1 MFAVITLSQYA
12 QHRTKISIL
21 TNFQYPPEGKI
32 LSTSEKQLRKFLQY
46 TLVKIRKETLVQ
58 LSKDSAAGTLLIIE

>member
-12 QHRTKISIL
+12 QHRTKISIH

-32 LSTSEKQLRKFLQY
+32 LSTSEKQLWKFLQY
-46 TLVKIRKETLVQ
+46 TLVKFRKETLVQ
-58 LSKDSAAGTLLIIE
+58 FSKDSAAGTLLIIE